1 MKSGFDSGPVHSSF
15 VNMYYTYILQS
26 ESSEKLYIGQT
37 NHLESRVYRHN
48 SNKNFTTKN
57 KGPWKLIFHKEFE
70 SRREAMSFEK
80 KLKSVKN
87 KDYLLNKIRD
97 NNL

>member
-1 MKSGFDSGPVHSSF
+1 
-15 VNMYYTYILQS
+15 MYYTYILIS
-26 ESSEKLYIGQT
+26 ESTGKLYIGQT
-37 NHLESRVYRHN
+37 NNLEARISRHN
-48 SNKNFTTKN
+48 HDKNFTTKN
-57 KGPWKLIFHKEFE
+57 KGTWKLIFHKEFG

>member
-1 MKSGFDSGPVHSSF
+1 
-15 VNMYYTYILQS
+15 LQS
-26 ESSEKLYIGQT
+26 EFSGKLYIGQT
-37 NHLESRVYRHN
+37 NHLESRIKHHN

-70 SRREAMSFEK
+70 SISEAMSFEK
-80 KLKSVKN
+80 KIKSVKN

-97 NNL
+97 RNLQMV